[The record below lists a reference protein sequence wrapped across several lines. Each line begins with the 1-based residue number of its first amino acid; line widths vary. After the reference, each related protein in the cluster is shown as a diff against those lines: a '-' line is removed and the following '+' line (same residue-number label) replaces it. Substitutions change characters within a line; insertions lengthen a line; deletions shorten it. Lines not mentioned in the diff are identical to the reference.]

1 MGEKQAESKVEIANR
16 KSTLYDLY
24 IIRLY
29 ILIDLLQF
37 LVIRKNKSG
46 SIIQVKNKRGSSIFK

>member
-16 KSTLYDLY
+16 KSTLHDLY